1 MGVRSRREILWGGLA
16 GLATLKAAA
25 AFAAQ
30 DPKRRLVDAYP
41 EYLARAAENAI
52 VWRDGSTSVWDD
64 GLAKNSFDE
73 KLANASLA
81 DQMSLP
87 YACGPLAAP
96 PALNED
102 PGRLRNIAFFRK
114 MYGADEASVRTALVE
129 VPWRIGS
136 CRDALAF
143 TRINGVD
150 RIAARI
156 VEELAALPK
165 HCIDYLV
172 PPAGSFNWRPIAGT
186 QGLSPHAFGIAVDI
200 NTRYSDYWRWNHGAA
215 RKEAI
220 PFEIVDVFERHR
232 FIWGGKWYHYDTMH
246 FEYRPELMAR
256 RD

>member
-1 MGVRSRREILWGGLA
+1 MRSRREILWGGLA
-16 GLATLKAAA
+16 GLASLKSAP
-25 AFAAQ
+25 AFAAP
-30 DPKRRLVDAYP
+30 DAKRQLVDAYP
-41 EYLARAAENAI
+41 DFLTRAEDNAI

-87 YACGPLAAP
+87 YACGPLATP
-96 PALNED
+96 PALNDD

-114 MYGADEASVRTALVE
+114 MYGHDEASVRAALVE

-136 CRDALAF
+136 YRGALPF
-143 TRINGVD
+143 TRINGID
-150 RIAARI
+150 RIVARI

-172 PPAGSFNWRPIAGT
+172 PPAGSFNWRAIAGT

-200 NTRYSDYWRWNHGAA
+200 NTRYSDYWRWSA
-215 RKEAI
+215 RRKGVI

-246 FEYRPELMAR
+246 FEYRPELIAR